1 MERRT
6 RLEVPAHLAEGA
18 APRVGHEAALA
29 DGSVATGAADEGGGG
44 REALAMEWRREE
56 IS

>member
-1 MERRT
+1 MEGCT
-6 RLEVPAHLAEGA
+6 RLEVPAHFPEGVA
-18 APRVGHEAALA
+18 LRVGHEAALA